1 MDLIASAMPLA
12 REHSLG
18 GAIAIGAVVAIIIIL
33 YLIIKLFGAILRHP
47 FISIL
52 LFAVGGLTIF
62 KFALTGI
69 LVVGAAAAVGVGAL
83 WLKLD
88 DQ

>member
-33 YLIIKLFGAILRHP
+33 YLII
-47 FISIL
+47 
-52 LFAVGGLTIF
+52 
-62 KFALTGI
+62 
-69 LVVGAAAAVGVGAL
+69 
-83 WLKLD
+83 
-88 DQ
+88 